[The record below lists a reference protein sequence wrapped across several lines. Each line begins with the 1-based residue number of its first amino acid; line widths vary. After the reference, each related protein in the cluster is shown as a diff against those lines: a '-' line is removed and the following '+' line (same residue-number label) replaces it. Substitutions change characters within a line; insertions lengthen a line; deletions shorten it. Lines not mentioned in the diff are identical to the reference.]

1 MTSKSQFGKYIAKR
15 RKAVGLT
22 APQLAERVGTSR
34 SALHYWETDKFLP
47 SVSQL
52 EPLAQALEVSYE
64 ELFER
69 GGYDPALL
77 PDPEPYFRIK
87 FPGASDRRMKEAKQ
101 LFEQAEK
108 SERGKKG
115 GKR

>member
-1 MTSKSQFGKYIAKR
+1 MTPKPQFGKYIAKR
-15 RKAVGLT
+15 RKAIGLT
-22 APQLAERVGTSR
+22 TEALAEKVGTSR

-64 ELFER
+64 ELFEK

-77 PDPEPYFRIK
+77 PDPEPYFRLK
-87 FPGASDRRMKEAKQ
+87 FPGASDRRLKEAKR
-101 LFEQAEK
+101 LFEQTEK
-108 SERGKKG
+108 SERRKEG
-115 GKR
+115 RR